1 MKNGIRKVLAVFI
14 IAALILPILTSAG
27 SLTVK
32 AAAAPTLSTTQRSLV
47 GIGSTFTLTV
57 KNLNSSTVKTK
68 KWYSSNSK
76 IATVNPS
83 TGYVTAV
90 AKGTTYINLKI
101 TYKNKKAATLKCKVT
116 VMIPATKIVINNATD
131 TPDNNSRH
139 LMQVGEKYDFN
150 VTLVPTNAS
159 SIITYN
165 ISNTNVATVDKNGIV
180 TAVSPGFAILT
191 ATASLTSAGA
201 STSYINDK
209 IIIEVAAKS
218 AKVKSAVITDST
230 TLTITFD
237 SAVDAA
243 SVFDSNKKLLNVV
256 EVIPKYDSVGNS
268 ANAVGTLTGALSS
281 DAKVLTI
288 NTTKIFSGNYTIHV
302 SSSIVSTTGVAVQ
315 NYYTDI
321 TYKDTVAPYYTGYS
335 VDDSGLKATIKF
347 SEAMDFSG
355 LTIVDAKLNI
365 TSTATQALPS
375 TIALLKGKTNY
386 KVSSDYKS
394 LIIDMTSI
402 DSYDQNKQFTVIMSG
417 IKDRSGNYPAGYT
430 VSAVFGTDTTQKPQA
445 QLISLQRTGYNTLTA
460 TFSRN
465 IRVTGMVLLSNGES
479 ISNGTVDGKDPR
491 KVNYT
496 MSSNSALLSGIQK
509 VSIGMWDSY
518 NVNPTDTTGRSFIS
532 YNVDFTIVSAR
543 PTIIKSELKME
554 TNNGTDTYLLYLTY
568 SKEISLMSQVGS
580 LIATKI
586 ITSNNDIYS
595 NRNLSYTASVQGSIV
610 TVILNSAQFSEA
622 GQYTI
627 TVPAGFVKDE
637 YYNTN
642 ADESIQITKTA
653 TASSVLAA
661 PKAVTQSPVNPSVIY
676 VTFADK
682 VDEVS
687 AQTVSNYYIPGA
699 TITKAELTT
708 NTNTGATITLTLATG
723 SIPYTT
729 IYPITIKNI
738 AGYNNTYT
746 AMAVYNNT
754 IALNENVGPYLTGA
768 TYTYPNMITV
778 TFSENVK
785 GNPSFDIVQNGSTN
799 AGLAVYSCSITDNKV
814 VILLTRTPDKGILL
828 TLKPTTSNSITDMM
842 GNATT
847 ITTVG
852 VTPNY

>member
-57 KNLNSSTVKTK
+57 KNLNSSTVQTK
-68 KWYSSNSK
+68 KWSSSNSK

-101 TYKNKKAATLKCKVT
+101 TYKNKKTATLKCKVT

-150 VTLVPTNAS
+150 VDVTPSNSNSVVTY
-159 SIITYN
+159 SIN
-165 ISNTNVATVDKNGIV
+165 NTSVATVDQNGVV

-191 ATASLTSAGA
+191 ATASLTVAGA
-201 STSYINDK
+201 STI
-209 IIIEVAAKS
+209 
-218 AKVKSAVITDST
+218 
-230 TLTITFD
+230 FD
-237 SAVDAA
+237 SK
-243 SVFDSNKKLLNVV
+243 KKLLNVV
-256 EVIPKYDSVGNS
+256 DITPKYDANGNP
-268 ANAVGTLTGALSS
+268 ANAVGTMTGVLSS

-288 NTTKIFSGNYTIHV
+288 TTTKIFSGSYTIHV
-302 SSSIVSTTGVAVQ
+302 SASIASTTGVALQ
-315 NYYTDI
+315 NYYTDV
-321 TYKDTVAPYYTGYS
+321 TYKDTVAPYYVNYT
-335 VDDSGLKATIKF
+335 VDDTGLKVSINF

-355 LTIVDAKLNI
+355 LTIVDAKLNT
-365 TSTATQALPS
+365 TSTANQALPA

-394 LIIDMTSI
+394 LVIDLTNM
-402 DSYDQNKQFTVIMSG
+402 DSYDKNKQFTVIMSG
-417 IKDRSGNYPAGYT
+417 IKDLSGNYPAGYT
-430 VSAVFGTDTTQKPQA
+430 VSAILGTDTTYKPQA
-445 QLISLQRTGYNTLTA
+445 QLINIQRTGYNTLTA

-465 IRVTGMVLLSNGES
+465 IRVPGMVILSNGES
-479 ISNGTVDGKDPR
+479 IGNGTVDAKDPT

-496 MSSNSALLSGIQK
+496 MSSTGALLSGVQK
-509 VSIGMWDSY
+509 ISIGMWDSY
-518 NVNPTDTTGRSFIS
+518 NVNPSDSTGRSFVS
-532 YNVDFTIVSAR
+532 YSVDFTIVSAR
-543 PTIIKSELKME
+543 PTIVKSELKME

-568 SKEISLMSQVGS
+568 SKDVSLMSQVGS

-627 TVPAGFVKDE
+627 TVPTGFVKDE

-653 TASSVLAA
+653 TASSVLAG
-661 PKAVTQSPVNPSVIY
+661 PKVVTQSPVNPSVIY
-676 VTFADK
+676 VTFGDK

-708 NTNTGATITLTLATG
+708 NTNAGATITLTLAAG

-754 IALNENVGPYLTGA
+754 IALNENVGPYLTGV
-768 TYTYPNMITV
+768 TYTPNLITV
-778 TFSENVK
+778 TFNENVK
-785 GNPSFDIVQNGSTN
+785 GNPSFEVVQNGSTN
-799 AGLAVYSCSITDNKV
+799 AGLAVYSCSITNNKV
-814 VILLTRTPDKGILL
+814 EILLTRTPDKGVPL

>member
-1 MKNGIRKVLAVFI
+1 MKNGIRKVLAVFLI
-14 IAALILPILTSAG
+14 TALLLPILTSAG

-32 AAAAPTLSTTQRSLV
+32 AAAAPTLSTKQRSLV

-57 KNLNSSTVKTK
+57 KNLSSSTVKTK
-68 KWYSSNSK
+68 KWTSSNSK
-76 IATVNPS
+76 IATVNPN

-90 AKGTTYINLKI
+90 AKGTTNINLKI
-101 TYKNKKAATLKCKVT
+101 TYKNKKTTTLSCKVT
-116 VMIPATKIVINNATD
+116 VMIPATKVVINNATD

-150 VTLVPTNAS
+150 VDVTPANSNSV
-159 SIITYN
+159 ITYG
-165 ISNTNVATVDKNGIV
+165 ISNTSVATVDKNGVV

-191 ATASLTSAGA
+191 ATASLTAAGA

-243 SVFDSNKKLLNVV
+243 TVFDSNKKLLNIV
-256 EVIPKYDSVGNS
+256 EITPKYDANGNP
-268 ANAVGTLTGALSS
+268 ANAVGTLTGVLSS
-281 DAKVLTI
+281 DAKILTI
-288 NTTKIFSGNYTIHV
+288 TTTKIFNGSYTIHV
-302 SSSIVSTTGVAVQ
+302 SSSIASTTGIALQ
-315 NYYTDI
+315 NYYTDV
-321 TYKDTVAPYYTGYS
+321 TYKDIVAPYYVGYS
-335 VDDSGLKATIKF
+335 VDDTGLKASINF

-355 LTIVDAKLNI
+355 LTIVDAKLNT
-365 TSTATQALPS
+365 TSTATQALPA
-375 TIALLKGKTNY
+375 TIALLKGKANY

-394 LIIDMTSI
+394 LIIDLTNI
-402 DSYDQNKQFTVIMSG
+402 DSYDKNKQFTVIMSG
-417 IKDRSGNYPAGYT
+417 VKDLSGNYPTGYT
-430 VSAVFGTDTTQKPQA
+430 VSVTLGTDTTYKPQA
-445 QLISLQRTGYNTLTA
+445 QLINIQRTGYNTLTA

-465 IRVTGMVLLSNGES
+465 IRVPGMLLLSNGES
-479 ISNGTVDGKDPR
+479 ISNGTVDAKDPT
-491 KVNYT
+491 KVNYI
-496 MSSNSALLSGIQK
+496 MSSSAALLSGVQK
-509 VSIGMWDSY
+509 ISIGMWDSY
-518 NVNPTDTTGRSFIS
+518 NVNPSDTTGRTFVAYS
-532 YNVDFTIVSAR
+532 VDFTIVSAR
-543 PTIIKSELKME
+543 PTIVKSELKME

-568 SKEISLMSQVGS
+568 SKDVSLMSQVGS
-580 LIATKI
+580 LVATKI

-595 NRNLSYTASVQGSIV
+595 NRNIAYTASVQGSIV

-642 ADESIQITKTA
+642 ADESVQVTKTA

-676 VTFADK
+676 VTFGDK
-682 VDEVS
+682 VDETS
-687 AQTVSNYYIPGA
+687 AQNVSNYYIPGV

-708 NTNTGATITLTLATG
+708 NTSAGATITLTLAAG

-729 IYPITIKNI
+729 IYPITIRNI

-754 IALNENVGPYLTGA
+754 IALNENIGPYLTGA

-785 GNPSFDIVQNGSTN
+785 GNPSFEVVQNGSNNT
-799 AGLAVYSCSITDNKV
+799 GLAVYSCAVTDNKV
-814 VILLTRTPDKGILL
+814 VILLTRTPDKNIPL
-828 TLKPTTSNSITDMM
+828 TLKATASNSITDTL

-847 ITTVG
+847 VTNVS
-852 VTPNY
+852 VTPTY